1 MLRKLFATFV
11 GILMVLALLPAEAAA
26 FSAACEI
33 GDTVWHDVN
42 HNGIQDPGEPGID
55 NVTVELRHATTNM
68 LLATTTTGLA
78 GQNQHGFYVFHIP
91 DCGERF
97 LVVVPN
103 APVGCRS
110 PR

>member
-11 GILMVLALLPAEAAA
+11 GILAVLALVPTEAGA
-26 FSAACEI
+26 SAACEI

-42 HNGIQDPGEPGID
+42 HNGIQPGEPGID
-55 NVTVELRHATTNM
+55 NVIVELRHATTNM

-78 GQNQHGFYVFHIP
+78 GQHQHGFYVFHIL
-91 DCGERF
+91 DCGEASWSSC
-97 LVVVPN
+97 PTPPQ
-103 APVGCRS
+103 ASS